1 MAGIVTLSV
10 IAVIQCVIIIG
21 IKLFFNKREG
31 I

>member
-1 MAGIVTLSV
+1 MAGIIALSA
-10 IAVIQCVIIIG
+10 IAVIQGVIIIG

>member
-1 MAGIVTLSV
+1 MAGIIALSV
-10 IAVIQCVIIIG
+10 IAVIQSVIIIG